1 MTNEYKPYNLTKE
14 KSKNDINNNNE
25 FKLDINYKNTNN
37 INIKNTHKYLDAGK
51 IKTLNKMDIN
61 GNYKDENCLQNG
73 SNICKTNNCNED
85 KTKYKCQIYQK
96 NKAIIKNNVFKI
108 NGNEKNLNL
117 NNGSVKNTENGSPK
131 IINNKEIN
139 NNSKKYQPSQ
149 SPSSINLGEK
159 FNKIKIRKKMD
170 NKFKIKNIYK
180 ITNKENDPKREV
192 KKKEK
197 EDLSVKEDEEEE
209 EDEEEKVEDDIEDE
223 KEENDDDISE
233 TEEDEETEETV
244 SDDDNNNKNKKYIN
258 NKYNIEKTRN
268 ENHKF
273 KYINNSNSEIN
284 KDSMLKN
291 AYLNKNNT
299 IKNNQIS
306 DNINNIK
313 KRNKIQKPNN
323 IEVYTYENEKKIDDN
338 KNKILNN
345 IEIQKSLIYNN
356 KTSKYKYNYFSYI
369 TNNDKNNN
377 KKEKQF
383 KNKNLTPIIEHNKK
397 EKEKQNIFEKG
408 PPSKDKL
415 IKKENKKEIKDIGKE
430 TILSSKKN

>member
-37 INIKNTHKYLDAGK
+37 INIKNTHKYLDASK
-51 IKTLNKMDIN
+51 IKILNKMDTN
-61 GNYKDENCLQNG
+61 GNYKDQNCLQNG
-73 SNICKTNNCNED
+73 SNICKTNNSNKD

-197 EDLSVKEDEEEE
+197 EDLSVKEDEEE
-209 EDEEEKVEDDIEDE
+209 KVEDDIEDE
-223 KEENDDDISE
+223 EEEDDDISE

-244 SDDDNNNKNKKYIN
+244 SDDDNNNKNKNKKYIN

-268 ENHKF
+268 ENHKS
-273 KYINNSNSEIN
+273 KYINNSNSEIYN
-284 KDSMLKN
+284 DSTLKN

-313 KRNKIQKPNN
+313 KPNKIQKQDN
-323 IEVYTYENEKKIDDN
+323 IEIYTYENEKIDDN

-356 KTSKYKYNYFSYI
+356 
-369 TNNDKNNN
+369 
-377 KKEKQF
+377 
-383 KNKNLTPIIEHNKK
+383 
-397 EKEKQNIFEKG
+397 
-408 PPSKDKL
+408 
-415 IKKENKKEIKDIGKE
+415 
-430 TILSSKKN
+430 